1 VVDYYLFVCFGLTR
15 FTLFMFFNRF
25 SKASIEEPKPQGSLR
40 KALSASL
47 DSLSKAVKSL
57 DFKKRTNT
65 TQQKGATKKAP
76 RKANEEAN
84 RVDIDSINPKE
95 MPSLKQ
101 KKGFAL
107 QAGEEALDK
116 LKGGLLKFK
125 PPSETTLH
133 PEPQEMMIPSLNT
146 PTTDAA
152 EEELRNRLLRDLI
165 HGRTILSPLFTEH
178 YVLGDLLGDG
188 AFGFVFSAKRKQVD
202 TEVAV
207 KFIIRS
213 KIPAYNWK
221 VLENGDKVPQEIAVL
236 STLEHPN
243 IVKYLGYV
251 LEKDFVL
258 LITELHGTSWDPSNP
273 ALDKHKNPGLKFQ
286 YKPVPQQPGIR
297 SRTSCDLFECIDARK
312 FQITRPTYSDS
323 YCQNTLCA
331 NFDRLRIL
339 GTTWTGSS

>member
-1 VVDYYLFVCFGLTR
+1 
-15 FTLFMFFNRF
+15 MFFSRF
-25 SKASIEEPKPQGSLR
+25 SKASIEEPKQQGSLR

-76 RKANEEAN
+76 RKANEEVN
-84 RVDIDSINPKE
+84 RVDIDSINSKVT
-95 MPSLKQ
+95 PSLKQ

-133 PEPQEMMIPSLNT
+133 PEPQEMSIPSLNT
-146 PTTDAA
+146 PTADAA
-152 EEELRNRLLRDLI
+152 EEEYRNRLLRDLI
-165 HGRTILSPLFTEH
+165 HGRTILSPPFTDH
-178 YVLGDLLGDG
+178 YTLGDLLGDG
-188 AFGFVFSAKRKQVD
+188 AFGFVFSAKGKHSD
-202 TEVAV
+202 SEVAV

-236 STLEHPN
+236 RTLEHPN

-258 LITELHGTSWDPSNP
+258 LITELHGTSWDSSNP

-312 FQITRPTYSDS
+312 FRIIRPAYSHS
-323 YCQNTLCA
+323 YCQNPIRTNLDCV
-331 NFDRLRIL
+331 RVL
-339 GTTWTGSS
+339 GAAWTSS